1 MEKINFIN
9 SVKNNLSHVDFN
21 LINLATKKILKV
33 KDKNKVILAGNGA
46 SSSIS
51 SHASIDLTKAAGTRA
66 INFNEANLLTCF
78 SNDYGYENWVSKAL
92 EFYSIPGDLLILIS
106 SSGKSKNILKA
117 AKIAKKLKLGLITFS
132 GFSKLNPLLK
142 LGEINFHVNSKNY
155 NVVES
160 THLVIILQIIENI
173 INLKKK

>member
-106 SSGKSKNILKA
+106 LQYKAKNITNCIS
-117 AKIAKKLKLGLITFS
+117 IAYL
-132 GFSKLNPLLK
+132 
-142 LGEINFHVNSKNY
+142 
-155 NVVES
+155 
-160 THLVIILQIIENI
+160 
-173 INLKKK
+173 INLNINIYLL